1 VSGGRGWIGR
11 KGIEEMDERGRE
23 GLKQMVGADGGEGEG
38 GEGEGG
44 EGEGGEGEGG
54 VGGDGREGEGIRLRC
69 SPLSFHFPPRLIRGH
84 LHNCIVTGGGEREIG
99 LRLIL

>member
-1 VSGGRGWIGR
+1 
-11 KGIEEMDERGRE
+11 
-23 GLKQMVGADGGEGEG
+23 
-38 GEGEGG
+38 
-44 EGEGGEGEGG
+44 
-54 VGGDGREGEGIRLRC
+54 LRC